1 METELKVLNSIC
13 KNKDISTVMAAN
25 IDEMFTGYPDV
36 WDFIK
41 SYYNKYRSVPDIE
54 LVEDNFE
61 SFESIDVKGE
71 TTFHVDALRSDYMDS
86 QLKVLTKKLGAKVGK
101 VPHDVILQGVITDLM
116 KLQNHSTASQDIDAM
131 DFDKAAEDFAAVRQK
146 ALDMGGVPGIPTG
159 IDFIDSAYTSGLSG
173 GDLVVLLG
181 WTGRG
186 KSLLSTMICCNAFE
200 AGFKPM
206 IISLEMKTGKVRDR
220 AYTMLGNGM
229 FKNSDLAVGDVNEDD
244 FREFQKKFGKA
255 NGTNRF
261 PIISHDG
268 NNEVTPAFVQSKI
281 DQYKPSIVVIDYA
294 QLTSDNAGTQDMT
307 ARMRNMSKEYKRLAV
322 ANDIPIILI
331 SSATPDSAAS
341 MNTPPII
348 EQVAWSKQLAYDAD
362 LAFAVHKHDM
372 MMEDGWCIIEIACR
386 KNRNGELF
394 SGYFKANINI
404 GKYEEKFSLEEIVE
418 M

>member
-1 METELKVLNSIC
+1 
-13 KNKDISTVMAAN
+13 MAQN
-25 IDEMFTGYPDV
+25 IDDMFTGYPDV
-36 WDFIK
+36 WQFIK
-41 SYYNKYRSVPDIE
+41 TYYSKHRSIPDIE
-54 LVEDNFE
+54 LVEENFNYFD
-61 SFESIDVKGE
+61 SVDVHGE
-71 TTFHVDALRSDYMDS
+71 TAHYVEALRSDFING
-86 QLKVLTKKLGAKVGK
+86 QLAGITKKLGAKVGK
-101 VPHDVILQGVITDLM
+101 VAHDVILQGVLNDLM
-116 KLQNHSTASQDIDAM
+116 QLQNYSTVSHDIDAM
-131 DFDKAAEDFAAVRQK
+131 DFESAEQDFEAVRLK
-146 ALDMGGVPGIPTG
+146 ALEMGGTPGIPTG
-159 IDFIDSAYTSGLSG
+159 IDFVDSGYVSGLSG
-173 GDLVVLLG
+173 GDLIVLLG

-186 KSLLSTMICCNAFE
+186 KSLMSTMICCNAFE

-206 IISLEMKTGKVRDR
+206 IISLEMKTSKVRDR

-229 FKNSDLAVGDVNEDD
+229 FKNSDLSVGDINEDD
-244 FREFQKKFGKA
+244 FREFKKKFGSA
-255 NGTNRF
+255 SGTNRF

-362 LAFAVHKHDM
+362 LAFAVHKHELM
-372 MMEDGWCIIEIACR
+372 LGDGWCVIEIACR

-394 SGYFKANINI
+394 AGYFKANINT
-404 GKYEEKFSLEEIVE
+404 GVYEEFSKLDDIIE